1 MVLCWEAV
9 AGCRSPETL
18 AVIPGTLPWLCHSCP
33 SPAGK
38 GTGCTWGPAG
48 RGAWFLCR
56 VALPSA
62 LQLSSASSQLGQR
75 LRQLCMEALWRS
87 WGGRSVRGA
96 GRWPVPEPSVFSF
109 ILFGYLLFTWRGW
122 FWTGSYVAQAGLGLL
137 ILPSPPSVL
146 GLTGLQ
152 CLTLASKL
160 QIGEK

>member
-1 MVLCWEAV
+1 MGSRGRGMVLCWAAV
-9 AGCRSPETL
+9 AGCRSSETL
-18 AVIPGTLPWLCHSCP
+18 AVIPGTLPWLCHSRP

-75 LRQLCMEALWRS
+75 LRQLCMEASCRDGVGG
-87 WGGRSVRGA
+87 GGRF
-96 GRWPVPEPSVFSF
+96 PELPVFSF
-109 ILFGYLLFTWRGW
+109 ILFGYLLFTWLGC
-122 FWTGSYVAQAGLGLL
+122 FWTGSQVAWAGLGLL

-152 CLTLASKL
+152 CPTLASKL
-160 QIGEK
+160 